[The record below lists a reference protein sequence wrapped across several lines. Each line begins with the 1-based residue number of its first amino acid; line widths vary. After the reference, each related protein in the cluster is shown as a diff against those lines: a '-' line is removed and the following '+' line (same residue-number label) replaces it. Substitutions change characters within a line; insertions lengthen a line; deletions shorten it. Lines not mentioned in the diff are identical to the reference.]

1 MAQFGS
7 ATCDFDVA
15 ESHDGKHRLIEI
27 KPKDNNPLLNQGTL
41 SFELNHEFE
50 LGDAKTLAKML
61 KDWITVVHFEQTE
74 KS

>member
-15 ESHDGKHRLIEI
+15 ETHDGKRRLIEI
-27 KPKDNNPLLNQGTL
+27 KPKDNNSLLNQGTL

-61 KDWITVVHFEQTE
+61 KDWITVVHFEPIDQ
-74 KS
+74 